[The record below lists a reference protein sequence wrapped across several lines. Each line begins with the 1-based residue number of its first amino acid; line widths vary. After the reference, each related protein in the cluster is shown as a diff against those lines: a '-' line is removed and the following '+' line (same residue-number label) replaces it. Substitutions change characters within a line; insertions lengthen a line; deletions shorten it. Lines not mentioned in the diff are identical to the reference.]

1 MWQRTPVSTLNPCN
15 KYLAKHCHSTLTTFG
30 LLPAVVKVKVFVIL
44 FWFAHLGFDDSHLS
58 TQRYL
63 LIIFPSHIFL
73 PMSFCFGY
81 LFICFFACLV
91 GWFCFCL
98 LAPSTTFSHCTFFS
112 FRVMRFGVG
121 CIYLFVDL
129 HHTFFSPRSI
139 SPELVVEKSRVC
151 GAFPSTY

>member
-1 MWQRTPVSTLNPCN
+1 MKLSIYPLRFCCCCLGLGEGVYNGVLIVWQCTPVSTLNPCN

-81 LFICFFACLV
+81 LFIYFFLLV
-91 GWFCFCL
+91 W
-98 LAPSTTFSHCTFFS
+98 LAGFA
-112 FRVMRFGVG
+112 
-121 CIYLFVDL
+121 FVFWL
-129 HHTFFSPRSI
+129 PVLPFPIVLS
-139 SPELVVEKSRVC
+139 LVLE
-151 GAFPSTY
+151 